1 MAANPAAADEP
12 LEYHR
17 TPTFRTRQLGPRE
30 VAAAVVG
37 RATAGAHRESVLGPE
52 RPDPTPAEEDE

>member
-1 MAANPAAADEP
+1 MAVNPAAADEP

-17 TPTFRTRQLGPRE
+17 APTFRARQLGPRA

-37 RATAGAHRESVLGPE
+37 RATAGAHRETVLGPP
-52 RPDPTPAEEDE
+52 RPDPTPAEEEE